1 MGEII
6 KIEIDDIVVGLDDG
20 SVVRVKLSDV
30 NFIPQIGDKVKV
42 FKADDGYLVSK
53 IKEKNF
59 VENHSLNEDFDG
71 DDFKV
76 NRIEEKS
83 NVTNN
88 YYINS
93 YNKRPVNKVAYVLL
107 AFFLG
112 GIGSHKFYSGKIG
125 TGIVYLI
132 FSWTF
137 IPSIIAFVEFIIALT
152 KTSDEY
158 GNIYI

>member
-59 VENHSLNEDFDG
+59 VENHSLNEDYDE

-93 YNKRPVNKVAYVLL
+93 YNKRAVNKVAYVLL
-107 AFFLG
+107 ALDRK
-112 GIGSHKFYSGKIG
+112 S
-125 TGIVYLI
+125 V
-132 FSWTF
+132 
-137 IPSIIAFVEFIIALT
+137 V
-152 KTSDEY
+152 
-158 GNIYI
+158 

>member
-42 FKADDGYLVSK
+42 FKADDVYLVSK

-59 VENHSLNEDFDG
+59 VENHSLNEDFDE

-76 NRIEEKS
+76 NRIEENS

-93 YNKRPVNKVAYVLL
+93 YNKRAVNKVAYVLL

-112 GIGSHKFYSGKIG
+112 GIGAHKFYSGKIG

-158 GNIYI
+158 GNIYV

>member
-30 NFIPQIGDKVKV
+30 TFIPQIGDKVKV

-59 VENHSLNEDFDG
+59 VENHSLNEDFDE

-93 YNKRPVNKVAYVLL
+93 YNKRPVNKVAYMLL

-112 GIGSHKFYSGKIG
+112 GIGAHKFYSGKIG
-125 TGIVYLI
+125 AGIAYLI

-152 KTSDEY
+152 RTSDEY
-158 GNIYI
+158 GNIYV

>member
-30 NFIPQIGDKVKV
+30 SFIPQIGDKVKV

-59 VENHSLNEDFDG
+59 VENHSLKEDYDFD
-71 DDFKV
+71 DDFRV
-76 NRIEEKS
+76 NRVEEKN

-107 AFFLG
+107 AFFWEESELTNF
-112 GIGSHKFYSGKIG
+112 ILEKSEQELLIWFSHGLS
-125 TGIVYLI
+125 
-132 FSWTF
+132 SHQ
-137 IPSIIAFVEFIIALT
+137 
-152 KTSDEY
+152 
-158 GNIYI
+158 

>member
-59 VENHSLNEDFDG
+59 VENHSLNEDYDE

-76 NRIEEKS
+76 NRIEEKN

-107 AFFLG
+107 AFFWEESEL
-112 GIGSHKFYSGKIG
+112 
-125 TGIVYLI
+125 TN
-132 FSWTF
+132 F
-137 IPSIIAFVEFIIALT
+137 IPEKSAQELLI
-152 KTSDEY
+152 
-158 GNIYI
+158 

>member
-30 NFIPQIGDKVKV
+30 SFIPQIGDKVKV

-59 VENHSLNEDFDG
+59 VENHSLNEDFDE

-76 NRIEEKS
+76 NRVEEKN

-93 YNKRPVNKVAYVLL
+93 YNRKAVNKVAYVLL

-112 GIGSHKFYSGKIG
+112 GIGAHKFYSGKIG
-125 TGIVYLI
+125 TGIV
-132 FSWTF
+132 S
-137 IPSIIAFVEFIIALT
+137 FIIELI
-152 KTSDEY
+152 S
-158 GNIYI
+158 

>member
-53 IKEKNF
+53 IKEN
-59 VENHSLNEDFDG
+59 
-71 DDFKV
+71 
-76 NRIEEKS
+76 
-83 NVTNN
+83 
-88 YYINS
+88 
-93 YNKRPVNKVAYVLL
+93 NKRAVNKVAYVLL

-112 GIGSHKFYSGKIG
+112 GIGAHKFYSGKIG

-158 GNIYI
+158 GNIYV

>member
-59 VENHSLNEDFDG
+59 VENHSLNEDYDE

-107 AFFLG
+107 AFFWEESELTNFILEKSAQELLIWFFHG
-112 GIGSHKFYSGKIG
+112 LLSHQ
-125 TGIVYLI
+125 
-132 FSWTF
+132 
-137 IPSIIAFVEFIIALT
+137 
-152 KTSDEY
+152 
-158 GNIYI
+158 

>member
-1 MGEII
+1 M
-6 KIEIDDIVVGLDDG
+6 
-20 SVVRVKLSDV
+20 
-30 NFIPQIGDKVKV
+30 
-42 FKADDGYLVSK
+42 VSK

-112 GIGSHKFYSGKIG
+112 GIGAHKFYSGKIG

>member
-6 KIEIDDIVVGLDDG
+6 KIEIDDIVVGIDDG

-59 VENHSLNEDFDG
+59 VENHSLNEDFDE

-112 GIGSHKFYSGKIG
+112 GIGAHKFYSGKIG
-125 TGIVYLI
+125 TGIAYLI
-132 FSWTF
+132 FSRTF

-158 GNIYI
+158 GNIYV